1 MPGGVRW
8 CRPRSGVWFE
18 PRGAPTVSGAD
29 ACVVGLYSA
38 AAATG
43 SSIRSR
49 VRAVSSL
56 MPGPIV
62 EAMVI
67 ERM

>member
-8 CRPRSGVWFE
+8 YRPRSGVRFE
-18 PRGAPTVSGAD
+18 PQGAPTVFGAD
-29 ACVVGLYSA
+29 ACLRELYSA
-38 AAATG
+38 AAAV

-49 VRAVSSL
+49 VRDVSSL

>member
-8 CRPRSGVWFE
+8 YRPRSGVWFE

-29 ACVVGLYSA
+29 ASVRMLVGRRYRLLHQVA
-38 AAATG
+38 RA
-43 SSIRSR
+43 RR
-49 VRAVSSL
+49 VELDAR
-56 MPGPIV
+56 PIV